1 MTSAL
6 QTPHD
11 PMALSTGLTARTRQL
26 SLGLESGAADILDL
40 VTPTTAEL
48 LLWWFGE
55 DMVAARGGL
64 NFHAGQKQAILNAIV
79 AHEVLGAASLQ
90 DLYQQV
96 APDALLAGT
105 RLTEV
110 SAAKHAHPKYC
121 FKMATGTGKTWV
133 LQALLIWQLLNK
145 NAALA
150 EGQDDARFT
159 RQFMVV
165 APGLIVYER
174 LLDAF
179 CGKLIAGSASG
190 ARDFATSDMAQ
201 FADLFIPEAHRD
213 AVFAFVRGN
222 VCSKGEIGLKATGN
236 GMIAIT
242 NWHLLAEGEV
252 ADDVEEVEAPGAP
265 LEPQQVV
272 NAVLPLTPGRA
283 TGNSLDVLDRR
294 YARGNVLEFLAALPE
309 LMVFNDEAHHIHEFK
324 REGEVTE
331 VEWQKSLSRIAETK
345 GRRFVQVDFSAT
357 PYNDVGSGKNKK
369 KLYFA
374 HIVTDFDLKAAMRA
388 GLVKS
393 LVLDRRKEI
402 GALPLEFKA
411 ERDEAGNP
419 VLSEGQRVML
429 RAGLKKLRKLEAD
442 FARIDPKRHPKMLVV
457 CEDTTVSP
465 LVAQFLQEQEGLQPD
480 EVMTIDSGKKAEL
493 GEKDWAP
500 VRERLFSVDKHAT
513 PRVIVS
519 VLMLREGFDVNNICV
534 IVPLRSSQA
543 QILLEQTIGRGLRL
557 MWRDAEYTDLKRE
570 NRERINAGQEPA
582 NLIDVLSIVEH
593 PAFQSFYDELLK
605 EGVAGT
611 TGESMDDTSSTG
623 DVIAAELREGF
634 EKFDFGIPFI
644 LREADELRGHAAVDV
659 LALPAFTAMSADA
672 LRGLLGKGDTFISQD
687 LQSAT
692 LFGDYRVDGA
702 VMNVGGYNDYLARL
716 TRRISQALSEP
727 LPKGNKIATH
737 LAKPYLQVNTAD
749 LTGWLDDYIWTRLF
763 GAAFNPLEDENW
775 RLLLLQPVVEHITKV
790 FAVALLESEEQ
801 HPSGQTEVHAR
812 YLSEV
817 QRLML
822 REAHSV
828 EVSKCIYTRL
838 GWPARNGGLERT
850 FIHWAQADSQV
861 LAFCKISENRHT
873 FARLRYVKD
882 DGLPA
887 FYSPDF
893 LVRTA
898 SGIFLVETKAQQQAI
913 HPNVQRKLKAAI
925 AWCERVN
932 ALAPEHRQG
941 LPWHYVLLAENVV
954 HEWQAKGAHLAEL
967 LDYAR
972 LRPLASAS
980 LQASLL

>member
-1 MTSAL
+1 MSGATE
-6 QTPHD
+6 D
-11 PMALSTGLTARTRQL
+11 PLALSTGLTAKAKQL
-26 SLGLESGAADILDL
+26 CMGLESGAADILER

-48 LLWWFGE
+48 LSWWFGE

-64 NFHAGQKQAILNAIV
+64 NFHQGQKQAILNAIV
-79 AHEVLGAASLQ
+79 AHEVMGDGHENWSLI
-90 DLYQQV
+90 DLYRV
-96 APDALLAGT
+96 AAPDSLLQGN
-105 RLTEV
+105 RLNELTQ
-110 SAAKHAHPKYC
+110 AKHAHPKYC

-133 LQALLIWQLLNK
+133 LQALMLWQLLNK
-145 NAALA
+145 TAALA
-150 EGQDDARFT
+150 EGINDARFT

-179 CGKLIAGSASG
+179 CGKVIENGSG
-190 ARDFATSDMAQ
+190 VRDFATSDIAS
-201 FADLFIPEAHRD
+201 FADLFIPEAYRET
-213 AVFAFVRGN
+213 VFAFVRGN
-222 VCSKGEIGLKATGN
+222 VCNKNEIGLKATGN

-242 NWHLLAEGEV
+242 NWHLLTEGEIP
-252 ADDVEEVEAPGAP
+252 EEMEELDAPGAP
-265 LEPQQVV
+265 LEPQQVI

-294 YARGNVLEFLAALPE
+294 YARGNVLEFLAGLPE

-357 PYNDVGSGKNKK
+357 PYNDVGSGKNKRK
-369 KLYFA
+369 IYFA
-374 HIVTDFDLKAAMRA
+374 HIITDFDLKSAMRA

-411 ERDEAGNP
+411 ERDEDGKP

-429 RAGLKKLRKLEAD
+429 RAGLKKLRKLETD
-442 FARIDPKRHPKMLVV
+442 FATIDPARHPKMLVV
-457 CEDTTVSP
+457 CEDTSVSP
-465 LVAQFLQEQEGLQPD
+465 LVNAFLQDEGLASD
-480 EVMTIDSGKKAEL
+480 DVMTIDSGKKAEL

-500 VRERLFSVDKHAT
+500 VRERLFSVDRHAS

-534 IVPLRSSQA
+534 IVPLRTSQA

-557 MWRDAEYTDLKRE
+557 MWRDPEYNDLKRE
-570 NRERINAGQEPA
+570 NRERINAGQEPGS
-582 NLIDVLSIVEH
+582 LLDVLSIVEH
-593 PAFQSFYDELLK
+593 PAFQSFYDDLIK
-605 EGVAGT
+605 EGLAGT
-611 TGESMDDTSSTG
+611 TGDDMDDTSATG

-634 EKFDFGIPFI
+634 EAFDFGIPFI
-644 LREADELRGHAAVDV
+644 LQETDEVRDHRPLDMFG
-659 LALPAFTAMSADA
+659 LPAFTAMTPEQ
-672 LRGLLGKGDTFISQD
+672 LTGLLGKGDHFISQD

-702 VMNVGGYNDYLARL
+702 VMNVGGYNEYLARL

-727 LPKGNKIATH
+727 LPKGNKVATH
-737 LAKPYLQVNTAD
+737 LAKPYLQVNTAE
-749 LTGWLDDYIWTRLF
+749 LTGWLDDYIWTQLF
-763 GAAFNPLEDENW
+763 GTTFNPLHEENW
-775 RLLLLQPVVEHITKV
+775 RILLLQSVVEHITKV
-790 FAVALLESEEQ
+790 FAVALLESEQ
-801 HPSGQTEVHAR
+801 KHVTGRTEVHLR
-812 YLSEV
+812 LLSEV
-817 QRLML
+817 PRLMM
-822 REAHSV
+822 RESHST

-838 GWPARNGGLERT
+838 AWPARNGGLEKA
-850 FIHWAQADSQV
+850 FIHWAQADTQV
-861 LAFCKISENRHT
+861 EAFCKISENRHS

-898 SGIFLVETKAQQQAI
+898 DAVYMVETKAQQQTI
-913 HPNVQRKLKAAI
+913 HPNVQRKLRAAI
-925 AWCERVN
+925 AWCDRINTLSPIER
-932 ALAPEHRQG
+932 RST
-941 LPWHYVLLAENVV
+941 PWHYVLLAENVV
-954 HEWQAKGAHLAEL
+954 AEWQAKGARLAEL

-972 LRPLASAS
+972 LRPLANAS
-980 LQASLL
+980 QQERLI